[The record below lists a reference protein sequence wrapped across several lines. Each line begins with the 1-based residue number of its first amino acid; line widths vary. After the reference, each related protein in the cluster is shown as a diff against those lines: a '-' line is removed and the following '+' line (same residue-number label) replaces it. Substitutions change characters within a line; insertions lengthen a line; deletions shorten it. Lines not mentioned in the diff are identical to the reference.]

1 MVAEASETAEGPELK
16 DYFVLAGGVVV
27 LSSGFAG

>member
-1 MVAEASETAEGPELK
+1 MVAEASETAEGPELN
-16 DYFVLAGGVVV
+16 VLAGGVVV